1 MPDLFLS
8 SIIQFHCRKHFKPVV
23 SFVRAVGL
31 KLDILGCKSAHCIHV
46 NLKTLQFSG
55 SKKRKNGSGVDPLL
69 CCMIHAWST
78 VLFKK
83 YLFVYLAASSLRFC
97 LKGLCCLTWNLLW
110 QGTNPPM
117 VVCRLSCSMACGIL
131 VL

>member
-1 MPDLFLS
+1 M
-8 SIIQFHCRKHFKPVV
+8 
-23 SFVRAVGL
+23 RAVGL

-83 YLFVYLAASSLRFC
+83 YLFVYLAVRDLGCGTCDLQSL
-97 LKGLCCLTWNLLW
+97 LQHSGSLAE
-110 QGTNPPM
+110 
-117 VVCRLSCSMACGIL
+117 ACEI
-131 VL
+131 